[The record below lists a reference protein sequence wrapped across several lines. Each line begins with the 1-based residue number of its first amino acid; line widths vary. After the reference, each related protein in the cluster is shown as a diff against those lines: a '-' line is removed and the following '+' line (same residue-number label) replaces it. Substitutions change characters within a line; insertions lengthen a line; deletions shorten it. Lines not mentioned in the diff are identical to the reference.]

1 MNNFPH
7 ISYFASKSKKI
18 VVITHAP
25 KYGVSTKETRNVT
38 GKREARQIANELG
51 GTCWNF

>member
-1 MNNFPH
+1 MNFPK
-7 ISYFASKSKKI
+7 ITYTASRSKKF
-18 VVITHAP
+18 ITIEHAP
-25 KYGVSTKETRNVT
+25 KNGVSTKVTRNVT